1 MTANAPER
9 AAAHPA
15 DEGLNQAR
23 TDVISEIV
31 RTDTK
36 AAALL
41 TAFGLP
47 LAVLVATLPGR
58 HLNQAAAVL
67 VGLGA
72 VGLVAAILVVLL
84 AVRPARTKRPRGSY
98 LYWATCTA
106 EDVVADVAV
115 DRRPERIVTLSR
127 LAVRKYAALRLAI
140 DITGVAIVLLVLA
153 LLAGLT

>member
-1 MTANAPER
+1 MFLRLDIPESANPRVFA
-9 AAAHPA
+9 
-15 DEGLNQAR
+15 
-23 TDVISEIV
+23 

-47 LAVLVATLPGR
+47 LAVLVATLPSR
-58 HLNQAAAVL
+58 HLNPAASVL

-84 AVRPARTKRPRGSY
+84 AVRPARAGRPRGSY
-98 LYWATCTA
+98 LYWAGCTA
-106 EDVVADVAV
+106 EDVAADVAV
-115 DRRPERIVTLSR
+115 DRRPERIVALSKV
-127 LAVRKYAALRLAI
+127 AVHKYAALRLAI
-140 DITGVAIVLLVLA
+140 DITGASIVLLVLG